1 MPPVTSP
8 LTAPYL
14 VITVLIRALC
24 HRRRYEAS
32 PGVIADPVAGSKVTH
47 VTSESSE
54 ASGAVTDSND
64 WRVTVRLSQ
73 AGHAKQALDALSE
86 HQVEAEVHSRLG
98 GKVVM
103 GSGGGSELFLYT
115 HSHDAAEAAQQS
127 VRELLA
133 SHDLTAELSVDRWHP
148 VAEEWEPAG
157 VPLPADEAAIHAE
170 RAQVDAEE
178 TSESLAWGHALY
190 EVRVQLASHH
200 ESVALAE
207 QLRSQGYPVA
217 RRWRFLVVGANN
229 ADQAAEFEAAI
240 RELAPAGAQ
249 ISSGEVGA
257 TPFTAFE
264 LAANSGL

>member
-1 MPPVTSP
+1 VTAEP
-8 LTAPYL
+8 AP
-14 VITVLIRALC
+14 
-24 HRRRYEAS
+24 
-32 PGVIADPVAGSKVTH
+32 GSKVTH

-64 WRVTVRLSQ
+64 WRVTVRLHQ

-98 GKVVM
+98 GRVAM
-103 GSGGGSELFLYT
+103 GSDGSELFLYT
-115 HSHDAAEAAQQS
+115 HTRDAAEAAQQS
-127 VRELLA
+127 VRDLLA
-133 SHDLTAELSVDRWHP
+133 SHDMTAELSVDRWHP
-148 VAEEWEPAG
+148 VAEEWEPVG
-157 VPLPADEAAIHAE
+157 VPLPEDEAAIQAE
-170 RAQVDAEE
+170 RAGVDAEE
-178 TSESLAWGHALY
+178 TSESLAAGHALY